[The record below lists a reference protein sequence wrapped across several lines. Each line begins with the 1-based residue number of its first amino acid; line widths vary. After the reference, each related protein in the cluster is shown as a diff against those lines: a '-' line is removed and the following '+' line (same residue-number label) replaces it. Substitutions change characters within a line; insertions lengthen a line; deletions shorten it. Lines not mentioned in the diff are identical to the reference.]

1 MADSNKVVVSYYKE
15 STWGT
20 AVTGVAYPTLPI
32 TGGSMS
38 ESPSTTRSS
47 QIRTDQQMA
56 SSKRTGTDP
65 SAQFDVELQ
74 GDNLDE
80 FLRVA
85 TRNDSDFSTATSDI
99 AVAGDDDDAKFDA
112 TGKTLIATNA
122 TNQFQNVTKGQWV
135 QISGAQN
142 AANNDWFQV
151 STITNSDKTLTFT
164 AESAANLT
172 TEDHT
177 GTSTVKIGSR
187 YVSNGTDDPSYTF
200 QANYSDESSSFR
212 RMTGCKMNSFGINVS
227 QGSIITGSMGF
238 SGKQLSRETGQAG
251 SSVAA
256 ITNNEVMA
264 DVDGFGGL
272 WIDGTKKTGY
282 DVTGISLNMN
292 SSTRGTRALGS
303 IANQAVHTGAL
314 EVSGSLELYL
324 DATSYSEM
332 QDKMLNY
339 TAFSLGFEIHDDN
352 TDDPHGLFFFMPK
365 VYLTG
370 DSGQLGGMDSDVLM
384 SFDFAAEPGA
394 LGDLTKT
401 IQITKSY

>member
-1 MADSNKVVVSYYKE
+1 MADSNKVVVSYYAE
-15 STWGT
+15 DTWGT
-20 AVTGVAYPTLPI
+20 AKSGVAYSTLPI

-65 SAQFDVELQ
+65 TAQFDVELQ

-85 TRNDSDFSTATSDI
+85 ARNSSDFSTATANISPT
-99 AVAGDDDDAKFDA
+99 A
-112 TGKTLIATNA
+112 TGHAQITASAKTLVADATNA
-122 TNQFQNVTKGQWV
+122 FQHVTKGQWV
-135 QISGAQN
+135 QLSGYTSS
-142 AANNDWFQV
+142 ANNDWFQV
-151 STITNSDKTLTFT
+151 STITNSNKTLTFT
-164 AESAANLT
+164 AESAANVANA
-172 TEDHT
+172 DP
-177 GTSTVKIGSR
+177 TSGTVKIGSR
-187 YVSNGTDDPSYTF
+187 HVSNGTADPSYTF

-212 RMTGCKMNSFGINVS
+212 RMVGCKMNSFGINVS

-238 SGKQLSRETGQAG
+238 NGKQLSRETGQAG
-251 SSVAA
+251 SSVAT
-256 ITNNEVMA
+256 ITSNDVMA

-282 DVTGISLNMN
+282 DVTGVSLNMN
-292 SSTRGTRALGS
+292 SATRGTRVLGS
-303 IANQAVHTGAL
+303 SANQAVHTGAL
-314 EVSGSLELYL
+314 EVTGSLELYL

-332 QDKMLNY
+332 QDRMLAY
-339 TAFSLGFEIHDDN
+339 TPFSLGFEIHDDN